1 MHKHNSRYFRRIG
14 QSTLVLLLLFFIGS
28 CKKGD
33 KLPNAAPDTKISLE
47 RINLSGENRLNSTVS
62 LSWFGTDIDGHI
74 VNYEIKINEGEW
86 VSTTTQDS
94 VFLFE
99 ISPNEDSTDIDFY
112 VRAVDNELL
121 ADPTPAY
128 LKVPLKNS
136 PPEVSFDD
144 ESLPV
149 DTTNLVI
156 TFRYT
161 TSDPDGNS
169 TLQKAFI
176 RANSGSWKEINLAQR
191 LISIIPKNTT
201 VAGQGSA
208 ALYYGLET
216 TSSIELD
223 GFVNDGD
230 NIIQLKVSDIANSE
244 SKVDSTLVIYVK
256 PQTSDLLVISG
267 NNANNEL
274 KYKTLVYAN
283 YGTADFINYAGNGGL
298 NQPRFWD
305 PSFKL
310 LALNYDKVF
319 FHTDEGNFSNPLTG
333 ADGTLLDFAAPSIQT
348 LIDNNKK
355 VLIST
360 AFATGVD
367 LSIIGGVLSIDSL
380 TSSKGQAFFT
390 NDSFAIS
397 PIAGY
402 SDLQPKNFLL
412 ATDPFYPALDA
423 EILYTAQLTPSG
435 GWEGPRTIAIQRKN
449 QNAKVNLVLFTVPFH
464 LLNKDVVNQNQVLSK
479 ILNEAFNW

>member
-1 MHKHNSRYFRRIG
+1 MHKQNSRYFRRIE
-14 QSTLVLLLLFFIGS
+14 QSTIMLLLLFFIGS

-33 KLPNAAPDTKISLE
+33 KLPNAAPDTKISFE
-47 RINLSGENRLNSTVS
+47 SINLSGENRLNSTVN

-74 VNYEIKINEGEW
+74 LHYEIKINEGDW

-94 VFLFE
+94 TFLFE

-112 VRAVDNELL
+112 VRAVDNDLL

-144 ESLPV
+144 ESLPI

-161 TSDPDGNS
+161 TSDPDGNN

-176 RANSGSWKEINLAQR
+176 RANSGSWKEISLGER
-191 LISIIPKNTT
+191 LISIMPKNTT
-201 VAGQGSA
+201 AVGQGVA
-208 ALYYGLET
+208 ELYYGLEN
-216 TSSIELD
+216 SPSLELD
-223 GFVNDGD
+223 GFINDGD

-244 SKVDSTLVIYVK
+244 SKIDSASVIYVK

-267 NNANNEL
+267 NNTNNEL
-274 KYKTLVYAN
+274 KYKTLVNAN
-283 YGTADFINYAGNGGL
+283 YSNADYINYAGNGGL

-305 PSFKL
+305 PSFNL
-310 LALNYDKVF
+310 LALRYDKVF

-348 LIDNNKK
+348 LIDNDKK
-355 VLIST
+355 VLVST

-390 NDSFAIS
+390 NDSFATS
-397 PIAGY
+397 PILGY
-402 SDLQPKNFLL
+402 PDLQPSNFLL
-412 ATDPFYPALDA
+412 ATDPIYPALDA

-435 GWEGPRTIAIQRKN
+435 GWTGPRTIAIQRKN
-449 QNAKVNLVLFTVPFH
+449 QNDQVSLVLFTVPFH
-464 LLNKDVVNQNQVLSK
+464 LLNKNVVNQNQVLSK